1 MNSII
6 SLRKRIRKTLSII
19 ITVHIILITAC
30 SESTTKTSQVP
41 TFNLVQELKNK
52 TDVPISNYID
62 SLEYIPL
69 ELTSESA
76 IVEIRKLY
84 LTDGYIIIDH
94 SAAFPSNSLML
105 FDRHTGKFIRFP
117 GKRGEGPEEY
127 RAPVSNFFNPYDNFI
142 YTYGTNR
149 GSLKKYNLN
158 GEFIESFHTPP
169 NKGSTERVLPVDA
182 FLSSDTFLGYLDNSS
197 GQDSQRIIIFTR
209 DRIIKSFPHY
219 EKWVNNSIDQYVEIS
234 QDPEITSWDNNI
246 SFKERSNDT
255 VFLVTLDKLIPR
267 FILNTGVFKWPYRIS
282 IQEASNGL
290 ENPLDFFSIN
300 DMFENSRYVFFNLIN
315 GEERDAS
322 DQTMFHLVNNYCILD
337 KLTLKLTV
345 CNNYENYSSYLIDDI
360 NGFLPIT
367 PFSITEHDELICVV
381 YPMEVIKW
389 RQKNPDLK
397 DRLLIKYPW
406 IDQISE
412 VDNPILVIGKLKTH

>member
-1 MNSII
+1 
-6 SLRKRIRKTLSII
+6 
-19 ITVHIILITAC
+19 
-30 SESTTKTSQVP
+30 
-41 TFNLVQELKNK
+41 
-52 TDVPISNYID
+52 
-62 SLEYIPL
+62 
-69 ELTSESA
+69 
-76 IVEIRKLY
+76 
-84 LTDGYIIIDH
+84 
-94 SAAFPSNSLML
+94 
-105 FDRHTGKFIRFP
+105 
-117 GKRGEGPEEY
+117 
-127 RAPVSNFFNPYDNFI
+127 
-142 YTYGTNR
+142 
-149 GSLKKYNLN
+149 
-158 GEFIESFHTPP
+158 
-169 NKGSTERVLPVDA
+169 
-182 FLSSDTFLGYLDNSS
+182 
-197 GQDSQRIIIFTR
+197 
-209 DRIIKSFPHY
+209 
-219 EKWVNNSIDQYVEIS
+219 
-234 QDPEITSWDNNI
+234 
-246 SFKERSNDT
+246 

-300 DMFENSRYVFFNLIN
+300 DMFENSRYVFLNLIN

-367 PFSITEHDELICVV
+367 PFSITQHDELISVV

-397 DRLLIKYPW
+397 DLLLIKYPW